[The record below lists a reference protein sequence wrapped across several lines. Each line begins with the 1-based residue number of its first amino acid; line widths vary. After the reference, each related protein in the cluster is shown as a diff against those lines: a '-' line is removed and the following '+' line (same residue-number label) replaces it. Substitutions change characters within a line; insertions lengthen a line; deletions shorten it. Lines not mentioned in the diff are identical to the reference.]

1 MHGIRVCS
9 GAPPSSHLLFAD
21 DSFLF
26 LRATEREAEVMKNI
40 LHTYEL
46 AFGQAINLAKYEILF
61 SKNVHA
67 DQCQILSTLLG
78 VQERTGRGM
87 YLGLPSLIGR
97 NKKETFTYVKD
108 RIWKRINSWKGK
120 TLSMAGREILLKS
133 VAQAIPSYCMS
144 MYLIPESLGEEIQC
158 MLNSFWWDTKRRE
171 LRGINWLSWEKLTM
185 PKKFGGMAFRDLYAF
200 NLAMLGK
207 QGWRLV
213 TEPNVLVTRLFK
225 AKIFSTYW
233 VS

>member
-78 VQERTGRGM
+78 V
-87 YLGLPSLIGR
+87 
-97 NKKETFTYVKD
+97 
-108 RIWKRINSWKGK
+108 
-120 TLSMAGREILLKS
+120 
-133 VAQAIPSYCMS
+133 
-144 MYLIPESLGEEIQC
+144 
-158 MLNSFWWDTKRRE
+158 
-171 LRGINWLSWEKLTM
+171 
-185 PKKFGGMAFRDLYAF
+185 
-200 NLAMLGK
+200 
-207 QGWRLV
+207 
-213 TEPNVLVTRLFK
+213 
-225 AKIFSTYW
+225 
-233 VS
+233 